1 MGRYVAWQGR
11 FRLLAARTREPEPGP
26 GVRARSGMLAAAV
39 LFGLAGCAPA
49 SSSTTGVAA
58 TPVPAASTA
67 RAMQGPQQLDDPPT
81 GTVAPPLPNP
91 VTTVRKV
98 PRTGQPGK
106 PMVTAPAAPFG
117 SPAVYSDGLQL
128 RIVKATKALEKG
140 HGPGVMAGRGYV
152 RFELELRNGTAGTIN
167 LNQVVLTTYY
177 GSTKQLAAPV
187 YTEGTTT
194 RDFGGT
200 VAPGASTTASYAFAV
215 PAGSLSNVTMVVDF
229 DGVHSS
235 AVYRGAVKTS

>member
-1 MGRYVAWQGR
+1 MGFYVAWQCRSGLPADR
-11 FRLLAARTREPEPGP
+11 TLVPERAARR
-26 GVRARSGMLAAAV
+26 RARSGMLVTAV
-39 LFGLAGCAPA
+39 LLGLAGCAPA
-49 SSSTTGVAA
+49 SGSAPGAPA
-58 TPVPAASTA
+58 TPVPAASA
-67 RAMQGPQQLDDPPT
+67 RAVQGPQALGDPPT

-98 PRTGQPGK
+98 ARAGQPNK
-106 PMVTAPAAPFG
+106 PVVTATAAPFG
-117 SPAVYSDGLQL
+117 SPAVYPDGVQL

-140 HGPGVMAGRGYV
+140 HGPGVMGGRGYV
-152 RFELELRNGTAGTIN
+152 RFELELRNGTAAAIN

-177 GSTKQLAAPV
+177 GATKQLAAPV
-187 YTEGTTT
+187 YTEGTAT

-215 PAGSLSNVTMVVDF
+215 PGGSLSNVTMVVDF
-229 DGVHSS
+229 DGMHSS